1 MQTMTGLMAT
11 DRPERYAKQLTSH
24 WAARGPVTEEGG
36 ATVQRWTSGQVL
48 RLTPT
53 HEGLEVEVSVP
64 AGEDLARFAEVVK
77 VHLERF
83 GRRGELHVT
92 WGGIG

>member
-24 WAARGPVTEEGG
+24 WEARGPVTDEDG

-48 RLTPT
+48 RLTPA
-53 HEGLEVEVSVP
+53 EDGLRIEVSVP
-64 AGEDLARFAEVVK
+64 DGEDLDRFAEVVK

-83 GRRGELHVT
+83 GRRGELQVT
-92 WGGIG
+92 WPVIG